1 MSGAAAAVRA
11 RTGRVFYGWWVV
23 AASVVCLAT
32 SSGVQQWSFGAFVPE
47 LEKEFGWSRAEVAT
61 APSLAFLSL
70 ALGAPLVGLWVDRF
84 SIRFGVLFGA
94 TMTGLCFA
102 SLSQV
107 QEIWQFYALY
117 FVSNFFRIWTTY
129 IPFSTLMNR
138 WFLRDRGKAVGLS
151 TAGYGLGGVIF
162 APLIT
167 FLVQTLGWRPA
178 YVASGLILFL
188 TVAPLALLVLRDRPS
203 DRGLEP
209 DGVPAGEVTAARG
222 AEASRVSW
230 TLRDAMSDRTFWIL
244 NLAILLLWI
253 SQVSYGVHAQPFFES
268 EGYHAGVAATL
279 LGVSTLGAAI
289 ARGASGFVFDRFPS
303 PRVFIFLLSCC
314 LCVGY
319 ATLSFSAAPLALV
332 VFFLFFAVGSGG
344 SPIVPPLMLAR
355 YYGSRHLGALLGFTE
370 LTSSAMLAG
379 PILGGVIFDA
389 TGSYQVAM
397 ALYAAIVLASG
408 LLFLAARPPA
418 ASPQRT

>member
-1 MSGAAAAVRA
+1 MSHVATAARPRDA
-11 RTGRVFYGWWVV
+11 RVFYGWWIV

-70 ALGAPLVGLWVDRF
+70 ALGAPLVGLWVDRL

-107 QEIWQFYALY
+107 HEIWQFYALY

-138 WFLRDRGKAVGLS
+138 WFLRNRGKAVGLS
-151 TAGYGLGGVIF
+151 TAGYGLGGVVF
-162 APLIT
+162 APLVT
-167 FLVQTLGWRPA
+167 YLVHALGWRSA
-178 YVASGLILFL
+178 YMASGLILFL
-188 TVAPLALLVLRDRPS
+188 TIAPLALLIIRDRPA

-209 DGVPAGEVTAARG
+209 DGDRATEVVTDRG
-222 AEASRVSW
+222 RSAPPLSW
-230 TLRDAMSDRTFWIL
+230 SLRQAMHDRTFWVL
-244 NLAILLLWI
+244 NVAILLLWI

-268 EGYHAGVAATL
+268 EGYEAGVAATL
-279 LGVSTLGAAI
+279 LGASTLGAAI
-289 ARGASGFVFDRFPS
+289 ARAASGFVFDRFPS

-314 LCVGY
+314 LCTAYV
-319 ATLSFSAAPLALV
+319 TLSFSAAPLALG
-332 VFFLFFAVGSGG
+332 VFFLFFALGSGG

-370 LTSSAMLAG
+370 LTSSVMLVG

-389 TGSYQVAM
+389 TGSYQVALAM
-397 ALYAAIVLASG
+397 YGSTVLCSG
-408 LLFLAARPPA
+408 VLFLVARPPA
-418 ASPQRT
+418 PRH